1 MSASRAVTAGFGFGL
16 GFGGGEG
23 EHKGGVTSCHDH
35 ATHSPLLAR
44 PGKTVMLS
52 GVAFQTPTVATW
64 HDELRKKF
72 GKWGN
77 VINIR
82 AFIGACTSTILLC

>member
-1 MSASRAVTAGFGFGL
+1 MSASRAVTAGFGFG
-16 GFGGGEG
+16 FGGGKG
-23 EHKGGVTSCHDH
+23 STRGGGGVTSCHDH
-35 ATHSPLLAR
+35 ATHSPLPAR

-82 AFIGACTSTILLC
+82 AFIGACTTTILLC